1 MLQSITPMSP
11 LLTRIQTEVISAM
24 KSHDTVRLETLRFI
38 VSQAKYKQIET
49 QKELTDEDVITI
61 IRKQVKELSEASA
74 QFTAAGRAD
83 LTDANKTQIDILQ
96 TYLPAEIADEELKK
110 LITEVI
116 EANKAAYDANPRALT
131 GKVIG
136 TLKAKAAPDRISKMY
151 GQMISGS

>member
-1 MLQSITPMSP
+1 MLQSITPMPP

-38 VSQAKYKQIET
+38 VSQAKYKEIET
-49 QKELTDEDVITI
+49 QKELTDEDIITI

-83 LTDANKTQIDILQ
+83 LTDANKKQIDIMQ
-96 TYLPAEIADEELKK
+96 SFLPAEIPDEELKK

-116 EANKAAYDANPRALT
+116 TANQAAYDANPRTLT

-136 TLKAKAAPDRISKMY
+136 TLKSKASPDRISKMY
-151 GQMISGS
+151 GSMMSKV